1 MAGLSFLAAWA
12 EVLMVII
19 LVDRQDMFTVPL
31 AFYQV
36 LRTRGG
42 YTEVQYGMVAAM
54 GVLYLVPVMVIF
66 FATRRMMVRGL
77 LSSARGL

>member
-1 MAGLSFLAAWA
+1 
-12 EVLMVII
+12 
-19 LVDRQDMFTVPL
+19 
-31 AFYQV
+31 
-36 LRTRGG
+36 
-42 YTEVQYGMVAAM
+42 MVAAM